1 MKNLFRTATAAALV
15 SLALSAPAMAQE
27 VTLRFQHFISPKGS
41 IPAGFITPWA
51 ERIEAESDGR
61 IKVEIF
67 PNMQLGGAPPALYDQ
82 IRDGVVD
89 GGWTIPGYNA
99 GRFPAA
105 EAFELPFMG
114 ATDAETTSRAAW
126 EFYEKYLQDE
136 FKDVKVL
143 AVHVHGPTVI
153 HTRNKPVR
161 SLEDMKGLKLRTPT
175 RLASKLLEATGATPI
190 AMPVPAFPENLSK
203 GVVDGGV
210 IPWEIV
216 PPLKVHELATSHTTL
231 GGDRAMY
238 NTMFIF
244 GMNRSTYDGLP
255 DDLKAVIDNNSGVEM
270 SALAGRAMDEGDI
283 PGRQLTEARGNEIIE
298 LSDEETA
305 RWRALA
311 EPIIA
316 DWIEEMNDLGLP
328 GAQMVEDA
336 RALVAKHAGGGA

>member
-1 MKNLFRTATAAALV
+1 MKHLFKTATAAALV
-15 SLALSAPAMAQE
+15 ALALSAPAMAQE
-27 VTLRFQHFISPKGS
+27 VTLRFQHFISPKGA
-41 IPAGFITPWA
+41 IPARFITPWA
-51 ERIEAESDGR
+51 EKIEAESDGR

-114 ATDAETTSRAAW
+114 STSAEATSRAAW
-126 EFYEKYLQDE
+126 DFYEKYLQDE

-153 HTRNKPVR
+153 HTRNNPVR
-161 SLEDMKGLKLRTPT
+161 SLEDMRGLKLRAPT
-175 RLASKLLEATGATPI
+175 RLASKLLEATGATAI

-216 PPLKVHELATSHTTL
+216 PPLRIHELATAHTTL
-231 GGDRAMY
+231 AGDRAMY
-238 NTMFIF
+238 NTVFIY
-244 GMNRSTYDGLP
+244 GMNKSTYDALP
-255 DDLKAVIDNNSGVEM
+255 DDLKAVIDNNSGAET
-270 SALAGRAMDEGDI
+270 SAWAGRAMDEGDI
-283 PGRQLTEARGNEIIE
+283 PGRQLTEATGNEIIE
-298 LSDEETA
+298 LPVEEVA

-311 EPIIA
+311 GPIVA
-316 DWIEEMNDLGLP
+316 EWIEDMNALGLP
-328 GAQMVEDA
+328 GAQMVDDA
-336 RALVAKHAGGGA
+336 RALVAKYADGGA